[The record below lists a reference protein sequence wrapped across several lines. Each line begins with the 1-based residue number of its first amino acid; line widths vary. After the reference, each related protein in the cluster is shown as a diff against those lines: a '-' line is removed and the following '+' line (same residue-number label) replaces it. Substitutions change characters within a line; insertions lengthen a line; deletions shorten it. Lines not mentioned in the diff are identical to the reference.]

1 MNTLMS
7 TAEWNEQFARQAD
20 WTRETRAHLYRRTN
34 LLRATRILDVGS
46 GTGAVTKEIA
56 ARTEGRTIGVDLDPA
71 MVAHAQAQDAQAEYR
86 VGDARDLPFPDAW
99 FDVTACHFVLMWCG
113 DPLQAARE
121 MVRVTRPG
129 GAVLVCAEPDYGGRI
144 DHPDLPLAAWQVESL
159 RREGADPCL
168 GRKLRALFDLPG
180 VRRSDIGVIPGL
192 WDIATLRAEFE
203 AEWSLW
209 ERSVAM
215 FVSQVELA
223 RVKAADLAATES
235 GARLAFMPV
244 FYALIRV

>member
-7 TAEWNEQFARQAD
+7 PPEWNEQFTRQAG
-20 WTRETRAHLYRRTN
+20 WTRETRAHLYRRAN
-34 LLRATRILDVGS
+34 LLRAARVLDVGS
-46 GTGAVTKEIA
+46 GTGAVTEEIA
-56 ARTEGRTIGVDLDPA
+56 SRTEGQTMGLDLDPA
-71 MVAHAQAQDAQAEYR
+71 MVAYARARCARAEYR
-86 VGDARDLPFPDAW
+86 VGDAHDLPFPDAW

-121 MVRVTRPG
+121 MVRVTHPG

-144 DHPDLPLAAWQVESL
+144 DHPDLPVGRWQVESL

-180 VRRSDIGVIPGL
+180 VRQVDVGVIPGL
-192 WDIATLRAEFE
+192 WDITTLRAEFE

-209 ERSVAM
+209 ERSMAG
-215 FVSQVELA
+215 FVSRSELA
-223 RVKAADLAATES
+223 RVKASDLTAIES